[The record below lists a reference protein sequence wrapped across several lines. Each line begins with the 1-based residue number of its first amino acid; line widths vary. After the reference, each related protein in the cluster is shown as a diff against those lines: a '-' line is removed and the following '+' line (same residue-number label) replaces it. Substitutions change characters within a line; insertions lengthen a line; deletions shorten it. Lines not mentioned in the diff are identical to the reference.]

1 MASGATVQVR
11 MDPSIKKQAKAVLDQ
26 LGISMSDAIGIYFR
40 QIILRR
46 EIPFELKLPNDATL
60 QAIEQLESGKG
71 VTFNSTDELF
81 EDLGN

>member
-26 LGISMSDAIGIYFR
+26 LGISMSDAIGVYFR

-71 VTFNSTDELF
+71 VTFNNTDELF